1 MQQGANSIYQGINE
15 VSQTL
20 PQRRYLQNFYMP
32 SKLTVFCVTGAVVVL
47 MILEASRHR
56 AQGFYLFP
64 FFFLFEFF
72 NLNLLYSLE
81 EKKNNL
87 KKRIFSWTEQVGRIG
102 GSST

>member
-1 MQQGANSIYQGINE
+1 VPKDFI
-15 VSQTL
+15 
-20 PQRRYLQNFYMP
+20 
-32 SKLTVFCVTGAVVVL
+32 C
-47 MILEASRHR
+47 
-56 AQGFYLFP
+56 FP
-64 FFFLFEFF
+64 FFLFEFF